1 MIKYSDIAAP
11 LDYDENRLID
21 IIAARLRLKPQE
33 ISRLTLLK
41 KSIDARKKTDIHFSL
56 TVCFE
61 LSKAKEKELIA
72 KNKKL
77 SVYNFPKCV
86 VPLPGKLAKRPV
98 VVGFGPAGMFAALYL
113 ARCGVKPIVLER
125 GDDADT
131 RIKKVELFHSS
142 GILDE
147 ESNVQFGEGGAG
159 TFSDGKLN
167 TGVNSPLSF
176 TVFTEL
182 VKHGAPAEI
191 MYSAKPHIG
200 TDMLR
205 EIVKNIRKEIISL
218 GGEVI
223 FGARFCNFLTKD
235 GQISSVEYLKD
246 AKICAIDTDNLII
259 ACGHSARDVFYLM
272 RDKDVALEQK
282 NFSVGMRI
290 EHTQQQLNRS
300 MYGDYY
306 NHPALGAA
314 DYKLAVHLPNGRGV
328 YSFCMCP
335 GGTVV
340 ASSSEKETI
349 VTNGMSYHARSG
361 KNANSAILV
370 SVTPADFDSAD
381 VTAGIEFQRKIE
393 RAAFFAAG
401 KDYRAPIITVGD
413 LLRKTL
419 SNSFGGVIPTYRPG
433 TSFVMPEEYLPEY
446 VCDSLRQAI
455 PLFGRKISCFN
466 DRGAVLTGPETRSSS
481 PVRIV
486 RNDRLQSITTAGLF
500 PCGEGA
506 GYAGGIV
513 TAAIDGIKCAMS
525 VMARV

>member
-1 MIKYSDIAAP
+1 MIKYSDIAVP

-21 IIAARLRLKPQE
+21 IIASRLRIDPRE

-218 GGEVI
+218 GGEVV

-235 GQISSVEYLKD
+235 GRISSVEYLKD
-246 AKICAIDTDNLII
+246 AKICTVDTDNLII

-314 DYKLAVHLPNGRGV
+314 DYKLAVHLPSGRGV

-340 ASSSEKETI
+340 ASSSE
-349 VTNGMSYHARSG
+349 HPL
-361 KNANSAILV
+361 IL
-370 SVTPADFDSAD
+370 
-381 VTAGIEFQRKIE
+381 
-393 RAAFFAAG
+393 
-401 KDYRAPIITVGD
+401 
-413 LLRKTL
+413 
-419 SNSFGGVIPTYRPG
+419 IPPR
-433 TSFVMPEEYLPEY
+433 
-446 VCDSLRQAI
+446 
-455 PLFGRKISCFN
+455 
-466 DRGAVLTGPETRSSS
+466 
-481 PVRIV
+481 
-486 RNDRLQSITTAGLF
+486 
-500 PCGEGA
+500 
-506 GYAGGIV
+506 
-513 TAAIDGIKCAMS
+513 
-525 VMARV
+525 